1 MSIMNHSH
9 WSYVHQLSY
18 RLGVPNSII
27 QPNIIIAILLPIL
40 DTREKNLSWL
50 VDNPIDTKRLVRIG
64 FYQSK
69 IDLDISVKD
78 CQRAEPF
85 SEVTLESIITY
96 PLVI

>member
-18 RLGVPNSII
+18 RLGVPTSII
-27 QPNIIIAILLPIL
+27 QPHIIIAILLPIL
-40 DTREKNLSWL
+40 DTRKKKKLSWL
-50 VDNPIDTKRLVRIG
+50 VDNPIDTKRLVRSV

-85 SEVTLESIITY
+85 SEVTLE
-96 PLVI
+96 